1 MSASDH
7 PRAGDKDVTEIAA
20 SQGRK
25 TFHIRW
31 VLVVSLLLAIIAVG
45 LSYIWYVSAQSARTA
60 QATPGAVT
68 QEERS
73 TG

>member
-1 MSASDH
+1 MNASDH
-7 PRAGDKDVTEIAA
+7 PRAGDKDVTAVAA

-45 LSYIWYVSAQSARTA
+45 ISYVWYVSAQSAHTA
-60 QATPGAVT
+60 QATSTAVT

-73 TG
+73 SG

>member
-7 PRAGDKDVTEIAA
+7 PRTGEKDVTDVAA

-25 TFHIRW
+25 TFHLRW
-31 VLVVSLLLAIIAVG
+31 VLVASLLLAVIAVG
-45 LSYIWYVSAQSARTA
+45 LSYIWYVSTQSARTA
-60 QATPGAVT
+60 QASPTAVT

-73 TG
+73 SG